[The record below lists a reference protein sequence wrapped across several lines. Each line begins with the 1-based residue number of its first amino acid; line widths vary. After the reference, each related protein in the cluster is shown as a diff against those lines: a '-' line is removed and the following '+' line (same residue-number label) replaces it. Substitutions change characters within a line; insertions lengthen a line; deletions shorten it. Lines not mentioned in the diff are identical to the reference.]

1 MTAGKRAPTRNSHQ
15 KKTAPPLKKHGSNK
29 PKSPATP
36 KQAPKQ
42 LDTGPTQAV
51 HEDTNHNTDP
61 DPFDQKSTI
70 PFNFTED
77 AILLVGEGDFSFAHS
92 LVVHHVALD
101 VTATAFDPQNE
112 LEAKYP
118 QATDLISAMQIE
130 EPNTKILYSVDAT
143 RLLSTKALK
152 GKTFDRIVFNF
163 PHVGGKS
170 KDVNRQ
176 VRYNQEM
183 LVGFFGQAKQML
195 SDEGSVIVTL
205 FEGEPYTLWNIRDL
219 ARHSGL
225 MVQRSFKF
233 EAGRYPGYEHRRTL
247 GNIEGG
253 GGWKGE
259 EREARTYVFVKK
271 QEVGR
276 KRESASGEKGG
287 QKRRRGGESS
297 DDEG

>member
-1 MTAGKRAPTRNSHQ
+1 MTAKRKAVARTTSQ
-15 KKTAPPLKKHGSNK
+15 KKSIPSAHKKPQTSKAKRPTIEKRPDSSLKQV
-29 PKSPATP
+29 ATNDNP
-36 KQAPKQ
+36 SETP
-42 LDTGPTQAV
+42 
-51 HEDTNHNTDP
+51 P

-70 PFNFTED
+70 PFDFTND
-77 AILLVGEGDFSFAHS
+77 SILLIGDGDLSFAHS
-92 LVVHHVALD
+92 LVIHHVALS
-101 VTATAFDPQNE
+101 VTATVFDTQPE

-118 QATDLISAMQIE
+118 QSTTLTTSMQTE
-130 EPNTKILYSVDAT
+130 EPSTTILYNVDAT
-143 RLLSTKALK
+143 KLLTTKPLK
-152 GKTFDRIVFNF
+152 GKVFDRIVFNF

-183 LVGFFGQAKQML
+183 LVGFFGQAKEML
-195 SDEGSVIVTL
+195 SEEGSVIVTL

-225 MVQRSFKF
+225 MVQRSFRF
-233 EAGRYPGYEHRRTL
+233 EARRYPGYEHRRTL

-259 EREARTYVFVKK
+259 EREARSYVFVKK
-271 QEVGR
+271 EEGGKKRKSVG
-276 KRESASGEKGG
+276 GEGGG
-287 QKRRRGGESS
+287 QKRRKGGESS